1 MRRRYSYG
9 FVTQG
14 YDYSRSG
21 NPTRECFEQCIASI
35 DGAKYGMALFLSCY
49 QLIATHHVESE

>member
-1 MRRRYSYG
+1 MTNMNWKFLLLILSK
-9 FVTQG
+9 G

-35 DGAKYGMALFLSCY
+35 DGAKYGRFSFV
-49 QLIATHHVESE
+49 I